1 MKLKD
6 YLGVLL
12 EKSKEDRISGYTRQ
26 REIDYEKGRNQA
38 LSEIGEIDL
47 NELID
52 EEKIIQIAKDI
63 HGIKYLRDKTDFNI
77 GPSPEWFILAEAGD
91 DEYFFPKIRINKD
104 YCRVVDIYDNYAN
117 NELVIELEKKEA
129 K

>member
-1 MKLKD
+1 MED
-6 YLGVLL
+6 NSMAIVLD
-12 EKSKEDRISGYTRQ
+12 EDVP
-26 REIDYEKGRNQA
+26 E
-38 LSEIGEIDL
+38 GENSDVIIIDL
-47 NELID
+47 PQPSRPIFDVLADGSIISPFNYDL
-52 EEKIIQIAKDI
+52 KIETDP
-63 HGIKYLRDKTDFNI
+63 DFNI
-77 GPSPEWFILAEAGD
+77 GHSPEWFILAEAGD